1 MKVTALSLALLS
13 LSKSLPSTRYGGRR
27 AKLSHVTPSLNSHM
41 RASFSPDM
49 AASQRIGIM
58 RAFVPFLESGVGVL
72 LEKKMPTQRRAIWMY
87 RLPGVRN

>member
-1 MKVTALSLALLS
+1 MRVTALSLALLS
-13 LSKSLPSTRYGGRR
+13 VSKSLPRTRYGGRR

-49 AASQRIGIM
+49 VASQRIGIM
-58 RAFVPFLESGVGVL
+58 RAFVPFLASGGRVL
-72 LEKKMPTQRRAIWMY
+72 LENKMPPQRRAKWMY